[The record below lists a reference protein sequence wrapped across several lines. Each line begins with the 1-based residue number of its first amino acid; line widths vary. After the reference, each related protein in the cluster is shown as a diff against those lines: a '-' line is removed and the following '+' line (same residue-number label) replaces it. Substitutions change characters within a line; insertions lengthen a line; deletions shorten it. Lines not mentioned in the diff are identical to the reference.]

1 MEEQVSVRVA
11 LKEAY
16 SRGELIPF
24 FLSLESHMRRL
35 EGGQIL
41 CELHNAEK
49 ISLTS
54 SASLAAIKALSNNDF
69 WSIVHSFNQAIPT
82 LKCSH
87 REVLKLVQ
95 TLVDKAGSD
104 GAAGM
109 PNLSLV
115 SWCKENP
122 EKAKQI
128 IAEAKA
134 LDSLCLSHCAF
145 AVQGLESTALALELL
160 EHADQVIVTA
170 GLKALGRLKMDSLLI
185 AKRVINECYE
195 VIATIEDQAVRSAAI
210 ETAFKTWEKAELAE
224 RHLQSEFIKA
234 VIERNNADELTQLAA
249 TLFYYQKGLTSES
262 IEQILV
268 ALTGNV
274 SSPKAALHWLD
285 SALYAKDQR
294 WSLTKVIDVLTAQI
308 PKLDGPP
315 KQEQFNGF
323 CQWIFEERLNFSR
336 LLSRWLVSGQLYLC
350 EFLVSI
356 IGGSGKENILVEI
369 AKSDLPSNAIDQIFM
384 ARKCVGFL
392 WVHEVTAASILL
404 SIVKNGKKIAQE
416 EAENLLFD
424 PLLLSYGGE
433 LRSFLEEQVSS
444 ESKRIS
450 SCVQRLL
457 EKHDNYIAG
466 IKQAEHL
473 VEFLPSIEQRRA
485 VAMKDGERNKEIAK
499 QADEQSILTQIT
511 TRKMLLYGNKSFFIA
526 HGIDG
531 KKEPTITPLSQFSYS
546 TELPRLSVI
555 DSVGF
560 DQMLKFFRAE
570 KKASQ

>member
-1 MEEQVSVRVA
+1 MKKQESVREA

-16 SRGELIPF
+16 SRGEFISF

-54 SASLAAIKALSNNDF
+54 SASLAAIKALSSTNF
-69 WSIVHSFNQAIPT
+69 WSIVHSFNQAIPA
-82 LKCSH
+82 LNCSH

-104 GAAGM
+104 GAAGV
-109 PNLSLV
+109 PYLSLV
-115 SWCKENP
+115 SWCKANP

-128 IAEAKA
+128 ITEAKA

-145 AVQGLESTALALELL
+145 AIQGLESTELAFELL

-170 GLKALGRLKMDSLLI
+170 GLNALGRLQMDSLLI

-195 VIATIEDQAVRSAAI
+195 VIATIEDQAIRSAAI

-224 RHLQSEFIKA
+224 HHLQSEFIKA

-249 TLFYYQKGLTSES
+249 TLFYYQKGLTTES

-268 ALTGNV
+268 ALTGNI
-274 SSPKAALHWLD
+274 SNPKAALHWLD

-294 WSLTKVIDVLTAQI
+294 WSLTKVIDVLTVQI
-308 PKLDGPP
+308 PKLDDLP
-315 KQEQFNGF
+315 KQEQFHGF
-323 CQWIFEERLNFSR
+323 CQWIFEDYLNLSQLF
-336 LLSRWLVSGQLYLC
+336 SRWLVSGQFSLC
-350 EFLVSI
+350 ELLVSI
-356 IGGSGKENILVEI
+356 LEGSGKKNILVEL

-392 WVHEVTAASILL
+392 WIHEVTAASILL
-404 SIVKNGKKIAQE
+404 SIVKNGQKRAQE
-416 EAENLLFD
+416 EAENLLLN
-424 PLLLSYGGE
+424 PLLLSYGGD
-433 LRSFLEEQVSS
+433 LRTFLEGQASNK
-444 ESKRIS
+444 SKRVS
-450 SCVQRLL
+450 SCVQRLIT
-457 EKHDNYIAG
+457 KHNNYIEG

-485 VAMKDGERNKEIAK
+485 VAMKDRERNKVIAK
-499 QADEQSILTQIT
+499 QADEQSIIT
-511 TRKMLLYGNKSFFIA
+511 KLATRKMLLYGNKSFFIV
-526 HGIDG
+526 HGVDG
-531 KKEPTITPLSQFSYS
+531 GEKPSITPLSQFSYS
-546 TELPRLSVI
+546 TELPRLSVV
-555 DSVGF
+555 DAVGF
-560 DQMLKFFRAE
+560 DQMLKFFRVE
-570 KKASQ
+570 RKASQ